1 MENLKVGIQLYSLR
15 DEMEKDVE
23 ATLKKV
29 AEIGYEYV
37 EFAGFHGKTAEEMK
51 SILDK
56 YRLTAISVHQN
67 ADGFN
72 TPEKMQAFIEYVKT
86 LGIKFVVIPWMNKE
100 VFYNEKEY
108 AQLVKT
114 LTEAGKIFKEN
125 GLTLCYHNHDFEFD
139 KVGDKYILDRLYE
152 DVPQDLLMTELDLCW
167 VKYGG
172 EDPVKYVNK
181 YANRSELVHFKD
193 FYATE
198 MGGGAVYALIDEN
211 GKEIER
217 KKTQAETAF
226 KFMPLGKGV
235 QDFEPIVDEVK
246 KSNISYVIYEK
257 DQWYDGDPF
266 EDARIS
272 REFLKEKFGI

>member
-15 DEMEKDVE
+15 DEMAKDVE

-125 GLTLCYHNHDFEFD
+125 GLTLCYHNHDFEFE
-139 KVGDKYILDRLYE
+139 KINGEYILDRLYK
-152 DVPQDLLMTELDLCW
+152 DVPKEYLHTQLDLCW
-167 VKYGG
+167 VNYGG
-172 EDPVKYVNK
+172 ENPVNYVNK
-181 YANRSELVHFKD
+181 YAKRSQIIHFKD
-193 FYATE
+193 FYAN
-198 MGGGAVYALIDEN
+198 GGKGQVYALIDED
-211 GKEIER
+211 GKEQ
-217 KKTQAETAF
+217 KAEKEEVVF
-226 KFMPLGKGV
+226 QFMPLGQGL
-235 QDFEPIVDEVK
+235 QDWAPIVEAVK
-246 KSNISYVIYEK
+246 ASDVEYVIYEK
-257 DQWYDGDPF
+257 DQWYEGNPF
-266 EDARIS
+266 DHAKQS
-272 REFLKEKFGI
+272 RDYLKNTFGI